1 MYKQWR
7 FEYQLE
13 PLFRLNKLYCNRE
26 VTSNKSATTPTQDR
40 CVQYD
45 QTNRE
50 MTKSE
55 QLANRLR
62 EVIFNGTWIANT
74 NFKDQLENLDWKIG
88 IKKVQ
93 SLNTIS
99 VLAQHIHYY
108 VDGIKSVLIDGKLE
122 ISDKYSFDF
131 PPIESQTEWEEFQNK
146 FWSDTEKLAESIE
159 KMSDEQL
166 DEKFVDEKYGS
177 YLRNIDGMIE
187 HSYYHLGQ
195 IVLINKLVTE

>member
-26 VTSNKSATTPTQDR
+26 ATSNKSATTPTQDH

-195 IVLINKLVTE
+195 IVLINKLVAE